1 MMAKEGNDLLTQ
13 AKGGWHMLTPRK
25 LGHVGIFVKDL
36 ERSKKFY
43 TEVVGLKVSDEFP
56 GRAVFMRCGHD
67 HHDTVLF
74 QLPQEKLERSQ
85 SDRAEVQQ
93 ISYEM
98 DRLDDLRQ
106 KAVEVRLLGIEVV
119 GPQQRGPGMDKTI
132 DFRDP
137 DGNTIQFYCDMDQ
150 IGWDDC
156 SRPPEHWR
164 RRPL

>member
-1 MMAKEGNDLLTQ
+1 
-13 AKGGWHMLTPRK
+13 MLTPRK
-25 LGHVGIFVKDL
+25 LGHVGIYVKDL

-56 GRAVFMRCGHD
+56 GKAVFMHCGHD

-74 QLPQEKLERSQ
+74 QIPQEKLEHSQ
-85 SDRAEVQQ
+85 SDRVEVQQ
-93 ISYEM
+93 ISYEV

-106 KAVEVRLLGIEVV
+106 KAAELKAQGIEVI

-132 DFRDP
+132 DFRDL

-150 IGWDDC
+150 IGWDDN
-156 SRPPEHWR
+156 SRPPEHWQ

>member
-1 MMAKEGNDLLTQ
+1 
-13 AKGGWHMLTPRK
+13 MLMPRK
-25 LGHVGIFVKDL
+25 LGHVGIYVRDL

-56 GRAVFMRCGHD
+56 GKAVFMRCGQD

-74 QLPQEKLERSQ
+74 QLAAEKLARSQ
-85 SDRAEVQQ
+85 NDRAEIQQ
-93 ISYEM
+93 ISYEV

-106 KAVEVRLLGIEVV
+106 KAAEVKALGIAVS

-132 DFRDP
+132 DFHDP

-150 IGWDDC
+150 TGWDDR
-156 SRPPEHWR
+156 SRPAEQWR
-164 RRPL
+164 RQDLV

>member
-1 MMAKEGNDLLTQ
+1 
-13 AKGGWHMLTPRK
+13 MLTPRK
-25 LGHVGIFVKDL
+25 LGHVGIFVKEL

-56 GRAVFMRCGHD
+56 GRAVFLRCGHD

-106 KAVEVRLLGIEVV
+106 KAVEVKLLGIEVV

-156 SRPPEHWR
+156 SRPPEHWQ